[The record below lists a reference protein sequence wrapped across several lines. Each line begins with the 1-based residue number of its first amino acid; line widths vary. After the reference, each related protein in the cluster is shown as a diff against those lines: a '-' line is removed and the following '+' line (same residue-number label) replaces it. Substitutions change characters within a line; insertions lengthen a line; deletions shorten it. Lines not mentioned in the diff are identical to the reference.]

1 MKQEHDVHMVKTE
14 QESQKSIQCVSIW
27 MISLMKNYRVYRKNP
42 IWYKGCNK
50 STLKMIFVRIVMLL
64 LLLLD

>member
-42 IWYKGCNK
+42 I
-50 STLKMIFVRIVMLL
+50 
-64 LLLLD
+64 